1 MTQSFNTAT
10 AISYIGYDLSD
21 RNIVIQPSPVGDLVN
36 EWGKQG
42 VKTALGK
49 EGRVEDIHNAAADF
63 HAAAAE
69 AAAERQLISVYTPSS
84 ELISMIPTLYK
95 LVGDRSPAVVH
106 SAILNKKADAS
117 DVLAVRQSGVGLL
130 ASYTVQ
136 EAHDVSLI
144 SHLTAIRAQLPFIH
158 FYDASKSNRQHAQIH
173 TVKHEQL
180 AKLTDAQRPYVEEYR
195 NGNLHAQDTASPLFL
210 RPSPLSQVD
219 YSKVIDAALE
229 VIAEL
234 KTAFGDRRYDL
245 FEYTGSQQAT
255 SVLVVLGTVSD
266 ATDRAVHELVSAG
279 EKVGVLRVRLYR
291 PWSERHFLSQL
302 PKTVE
307 KIAVLEPAEHVVTG
321 WGPLFLDVAAA
332 FHSGQWHGKVPV
344 IREARVQVGHN
355 GVSEEVAKSALR
367 GLSGDE
373 TGPYVVRDD
382 TPYTNGV
389 HVNGINGVHHGIS
402 IEQELEGPYVKVL
415 NQLFGEQASIANLT
429 DKESVWGDGARSP
442 AEASV
447 EFGLGKHLVEL
458 QRREDFAS
466 EVAEL
471 LGNSGKVSVSSPL
484 RDELSGWLQN
494 RQDGE
499 KSAKHAAAIE
509 KLLASEQSRD
519 EALAHL
525 YERRAQLYKAS
536 RWLIG
541 GDKLTYDIGNS
552 GVHHV
557 ISSKKNV
564 NILVLDTQ
572 PYSEKISPATTD
584 KRKKDIGL
592 FAMQYGGVYV
602 ASIAVNASYAQAL
615 RAFMEADAFPGPS
628 VVLAYAPRIHK
639 TSRGVSVPLAAL
651 KETKLAV
658 DSGYWPLYRW
668 NPALEEKNEEPFSLD
683 SDRVKKEIHDFLE
696 RENHLAYVMRTKPD
710 ITSQYTSSAE
720 TELKNAVE
728 GKVRTS
734 YNQLLASLNKQPI
747 LILYG
752 SDGGNAEA
760 VAKRLNAEAKQRNL
774 RPRLMP
780 MDSFPVEDLPKETNV
795 VFVVSTAGQGEFPG
809 NAKETWKALSAAAPS
824 EDFSLA
830 NTRYSVLALG
840 DSHYWPLPEDAHYF
854 AKSGKDL
861 DAKLAAL
868 GAPRLCGLGIGD
880 DQDPDGKET
889 GINKW
894 RPELWQA
901 LGVDELE
908 VKVEAVLPS
917 DNAMKESA
925 NYLRGTIA
933 EGLADTSTGAVSEL
947 DGKLLKFHGTY
958 MQDDRDIRD
967 ERLKQ
972 GLEPAYSFM
981 VRCRIPG
988 GLLTPAQWLAMDGV
1002 ADRRANGTLKITTR
1016 QTFQFHGIIKSN
1028 MKPAMQDIN
1037 KSMMDTIAAC
1047 GDVNRNVMCSV
1058 NPGSPEI
1065 HREIQ
1070 DLAERWSLHLLPKT
1084 GAYHEIWLDKKLV
1097 RTTEEEE
1104 PFYGKT
1110 YLPRKFKTVIA
1121 VPPYNDVDIFAHD
1134 LGYIA
1139 IIENGRIVGY
1149 NVTVGGGMGMTHGNK
1164 KTFPRLADVLGFCTP
1179 DQAIAVGEE
1188 VAAVQRDYGD
1198 RTNRRHARLKYTIED
1213 HGIEWFREEVE
1224 RRLGYRLQPQRPFKF
1239 TSNGDRFGWVKDSEG
1254 LWSYTMFI
1262 DNGRVKDTPEVRF
1275 KTGLREIAKLLKGHF
1290 RMTPNQHLMICSVT
1304 EHQRPHIAAL
1314 MRQYNIDN
1322 NNHSAMRLHSMA
1334 CVALPTCGLAM
1345 AESERYLPS
1354 LITKIDTIL
1363 EENGLRDDAITI
1375 RMTGCPNGCARPQL
1389 AEIGFV
1395 GKAPG
1400 AYNLYL
1406 GASHS
1411 GERLNKLYKESV
1423 GEEEILKELRPI
1435 IKRYALE
1442 RHHGE
1447 TFGDFVIR
1455 AGIVKA
1461 TLAGN
1466 QFHA

>member
-21 RNIVIQPSPVGDLVN
+21 RNIVVEPSPVGDLVR

-42 VKTALGK
+42 VKSAFGK
-49 EGRVEDIHNAAADF
+49 EGRVEELHNASADF
-63 HAAAAE
+63 HAVASE
-69 AAAERQLISVYTPSS
+69 ASADRQLLSVYTPSS
-84 ELISMIPTLYK
+84 ELIPIIPTLYK

-106 SAILNKKADAS
+106 TAIVNDKADAS
-117 DVLAVRQSGVGLL
+117 DVLAVRQSGVALI
-130 ASYTVQ
+130 ASHSVQ
-136 EAHDVSLI
+136 EAHDISLVA
-144 SHLTAIRAQLPFIH
+144 HLAAIRSQIPFIH
-158 FYDASKSNRQHAQIH
+158 FYDASTANRRHEQIH
-173 TVKHEQL
+173 TIQHDHLGKIIN
-180 AKLTDAQRPYVEEYR
+180 AQHNHIQTYR
-195 NGNLHAQDTASPLFL
+195 NVDSHDTKPSNGLFL
-210 RPSPLSQVD
+210 RPSPLSQID
-219 YSKVIDAALE
+219 YTKVIDAALD

-234 KTAFGDRRYDL
+234 KAAFGDRRYDL
-245 FEYTGSQQAT
+245 FEYTGSPQAT
-255 SVLVVLGTVSD
+255 SAVVVLGTASD
-266 ATDRAVHELVSAG
+266 AVEQAVHDLVSSG

-291 PWSERHFLSQL
+291 PWSEKHFLAHL

-307 KIAVLEPAEHVVTG
+307 KVAVLEPVEHLATG

-332 FHSGQWHGKVPV
+332 FHSGHWQGKAPL
-344 IREARVQVGHN
+344 IRECRVQIGHS
-355 GVSEEVAKSALR
+355 GFTDEIVRSAFHHLTGEEQ
-367 GLSGDE
+367 
-373 TGPYVVRDD
+373 GPYTVRDSK
-382 TPYTNGV
+382 PYTNGV
-389 HVNGINGVHHGIS
+389 HINGVNGHHKEVDV
-402 IEQELEGPYVKVL
+402 EQELEGPYIKVI
-415 NQLFGEQASIANLT
+415 NQLFGQRAAIANLVG
-429 DKESVWGDGARSP
+429 KEALLEDGIKNA

-447 EFGLGKHLVEL
+447 EFGLGKHFAGIQQREAFAAEVTELV
-458 QRREDFAS
+458 
-466 EVAEL
+466 
-471 LGNSGKVSVSSPL
+471 GGGGKVPLSSQL
-484 RDELSGWLQN
+484 RDELSAWLQH
-494 RQDGE
+494 RQDAE
-499 KSAKHAAAIE
+499 KSAKHAAALE
-509 KLLASEQSRD
+509 KLLGPEQHP
-519 EALAHL
+519 ALAHL
-525 YERRAQLYKAS
+525 YQHRSNLHKPS

-541 GDKLTYDIGNS
+541 GDKLTFDIGNS

-557 ISSKKNV
+557 ISSNEKV
-564 NILVLDTQ
+564 NMLVLDTQ
-572 PYSEKISPATTD
+572 PYSEKVNPSKTD

-592 FAMQYGGVYV
+592 YAMQYGGVYV
-602 ASIAVNASYAQAL
+602 ASIAVNSSYAQAL
-615 RAFMEADAFPGPS
+615 RAFAEAEAFLGPS
-628 VVLAYAPRIHK
+628 VVIAYAPRIEK
-639 TSRGVSVPLAAL
+639 TARGVSVPLAAL

-668 NPALEEKNEEPFSLD
+668 NPSLEEKNEEPFSLD

-696 RENHLAYVMRTKPD
+696 RENHLAYVARTKPD
-710 ITSQYTSSAE
+710 IASQYTYSAE
-720 TELKNAVE
+720 IESKNAVE
-728 GKVRTS
+728 GKVKNS
-734 YNQLLASLNKQPI
+734 YSQLLASLNKQPI

-752 SDGGNAEA
+752 SDGGNAEG

-774 RPRLMP
+774 RPRLAV
-780 MDSFPVEDLPKETNV
+780 MDSFPVEDLTKETNV

-809 NAKETWKALSAAAPS
+809 NSKETWKALCAAVPS

-861 DAKLAAL
+861 DAKLASL
-868 GAPRLCGLGIGD
+868 GAPRLCGLGICD

-889 GINKW
+889 GFAKW

-908 VKVEAVLPS
+908 VKVEAVAPS
-917 DNAMKESA
+917 DNAMKESS

-933 EGLADTSTGAVSEL
+933 EGLLDTSTGALSEL
-947 DGKLLKFHGTY
+947 DGKLMKFHGSY

-972 GLEPAYSFM
+972 GLEPAFSFM
-981 VRCRIPG
+981 IRCRIPG
-988 GLLTPAQWLAMDGV
+988 GLLTPAQWLAMDEL

-1028 MKPAMQDIN
+1028 LKLAMQDIN
-1037 KSMMDTIAAC
+1037 RSLMDTIAAC

-1058 NPGSPEI
+1058 NPGDPKI
-1065 HREIQ
+1065 HAEIQ
-1070 DLAERWSLHLLPKT
+1070 HLAERWSKHLLPRT

-1139 IIENGRIVGY
+1139 ILEHGKIVGY
-1149 NVTVGGGMGMTHGNK
+1149 NVTVGGGMGMTHGLK
-1164 KTFPRLADVLGFCTP
+1164 KTFPRLADQLGFCTP
-1179 DQAIAVGEE
+1179 EQAIEVGEQ

-1213 HGIEWFREEVE
+1213 HGIEWFREEVQ
-1224 RRLGYRLQPQRPFKF
+1224 RRLGYQLGAPRPFKF
-1239 TSNGDRFGWVKDSEG
+1239 ISNGDRYGWVKGTDGS
-1254 LWSYTMFI
+1254 WSYTMFI

-1275 KTGLREIAKLLKGHF
+1275 KTGLREVAKVLKGTF
-1290 RMTPNQHLMICSVT
+1290 RMTGNQHLMLCGIT

-1345 AESERYLPS
+1345 AESERYLPT
-1354 LITKIDTIL
+1354 LITKIDDIL

-1400 AYNLYL
+1400 AYNFYL
-1406 GASHS
+1406 GGGHS
-1411 GERLNKLYKESV
+1411 GERLNRLYKESV
-1423 GEEEILKELRPI
+1423 GEEEILELLRPI
-1435 IKRYALE
+1435 IKQYALE

-1455 AGIVKA
+1455 AGIVQA
-1461 TLAGN
+1461 TLAGRDY
-1466 QFHA
+1466 QK